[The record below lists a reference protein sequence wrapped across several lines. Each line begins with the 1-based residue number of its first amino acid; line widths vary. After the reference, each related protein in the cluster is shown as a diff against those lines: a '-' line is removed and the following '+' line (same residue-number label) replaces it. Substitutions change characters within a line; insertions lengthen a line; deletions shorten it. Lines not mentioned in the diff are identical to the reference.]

1 MSSVSGLS
9 IFVRRADAGLSR
21 RELARRCGTS
31 SATLA
36 KYERGDVSPGAAT
49 LERILDG
56 VLPRRRRWASLGAL
70 AAAAQEQFAAG
81 NPGQAWRLCTEVIDD
96 EHQASDE

>member
-9 IFVRRADAGLSR
+9 IVVRRADAGLSR

-36 KYERGDVSPGAAT
+36 RYERGEISPGAVT

-56 VLPRRRRWASLGAL
+56 ALPRRRRWSSLGAL
-70 AAAAQEQFAAG
+70 AAAAHEQFAAG
-81 NPGQAWRLCTEVIDD
+81 NPEHAWRLCTEVIDD
-96 EHQASDE
+96 EHGSS